1 MRVIMLGPP
10 GAGKGT
16 QASRIADRYDVP
28 HISTGD
34 MFRANLKNGTP
45 LGEEARRYMDA
56 GELVPD
62 DLVVRMVD
70 DRLNWQD
77 AQGGWVLDG
86 FPRTIGQ
93 AQSLDQLLGAKDRP
107 IDVVLRFAVDDEE
120 VVERLSGRRV
130 CRECGHIY
138 HVNANPPTQEGVC
151 DECGGELYQRDDDKE
166 EVIRTRLDSY
176 AQDTEPLE
184 RFYDDRGQLRD
195 VRATGDIDDV
205 TARVMDTL
213 TEIKPLPDSS
223 R

>member
-16 QASRIADRYDVP
+16 QASRISQRYDIP

-34 MFRANLKNGTP
+34 MFRANLKQGTA
-45 LGEEARRYMDA
+45 LGQEARQYMDA

-70 DRLNWQD
+70 DRLSWDD
-77 AQGGWVLDG
+77 AQDGWDLDG

-93 AQSLDQLLGAKDRP
+93 AEALDELLEEHDTP
-107 IDVVLRFAVDDEE
+107 IDVVLRFAVDDDE

-130 CRECGHIY
+130 CRECGEIY
-138 HVNANPPTQEGVC
+138 HVHANPPTEEGVC
-151 DECGGELYQRDDDKE
+151 DACGGELYQRDDDQE
-166 EVIRTRLDSY
+166 EVIRTRLASY
-176 AQDTEPLE
+176 VEDTEPLE
-184 RFYDDRGQLRD
+184 QFYAERGLLRD
-195 VRATGDIDDV
+195 VEAVGDIDDV
-205 TARVMDTL
+205 TDRTL
-213 TEIKPLPDSS
+213 AVLADIEEPPP

>member
-16 QASRIADRYDVP
+16 QASRIAERYDIP

-34 MFRANLKNGTP
+34 MFRANLKAGTP
-45 LGEEARRYMDA
+45 LGQEARRYMDA

-70 DRLNWQD
+70 DRLSWDD
-77 AQGGWVLDG
+77 AQDGWDLDG

-93 AQSLDQLLGAKDRP
+93 ATALDELLEERGTP
-107 IDVVLRFAVDDEE
+107 IDVVLRFAVDDDE

-130 CRECGHIY
+130 CRDCGEIY
-138 HVNANPPTQEGVC
+138 HVHANPPAEEGVC
-151 DECGGELYQRDDDKE
+151 DACGGELYQRDDDKE
-166 EVIRTRLDSY
+166 EVIRNRLASY
-176 AQDTEPLE
+176 AEDTEPLE
-184 RFYDDRGQLRD
+184 QFYAERGLLRD
-195 VRATGDIDDV
+195 VEAVGDIDDV
-205 TARVMDTL
+205 TDRALAVL
-213 TEIKPLPDSS
+213 AEIEAPPS